1 MSRQK
6 VLGLIVVAAVCV
18 GLAGCFLFP
27 NRPPTAAFVVHYNQV
42 AGDPMRVVLDASVAT
57 DPDGDDITR
66 FMWAFS
72 DDLALIEPT
81 DYSAVRE
88 TPVLHVRCPVAGTYT
103 ATLVV
108 SDARGLTSDP
118 AVGTIV
124 VPQTAP

>member
-27 NRPPTAAFVVHYNQV
+27 NRPPTAAFVVRYNQV
-42 AGDPMRVVLDASVAT
+42 PEDPMLVVLDATGAT

-66 FMWAFS
+66 FLWAFS
-72 DDLALIEPT
+72 DDLALVEPA

-88 TPVLHVRCPVAGTYT
+88 TPVLRVRCPVAGTYT

-108 SDARGLTSDP
+108 ADARGLSSEP
-118 AVGTIV
+118 QVGTIV